1 MKIDDLKLFIK
12 VIELGSFTA
21 AANALD
27 IPRANVSRRIGDL
40 EKQLGT
46 TLFHRTTRSLSL
58 TNQGEAYKEELVKA
72 LDMLDAAHHNVATK
86 SDVVRGV
93 VKIGILPETHEL
105 LQPLLFAF
113 LDKYP
118 EVELDI
124 RHINNAFNDMFPQ
137 GLDIAF
143 HGGLLK
149 DSDIVARKLIKL
161 DRILV
166 ASPDYL
172 TQSGKINELGTLHQR
187 DCICFRWP
195 GGSIDNVWHFDGENI
210 TVSPK
215 IVCDSVGFI
224 KRAVMSHRGIGFLPN
239 IYVKKE
245 IEQGQLV
252 TLLPELTPIEEHGWL
267 LHTQA
272 KTLTQTCRLMIDHLV
287 TEIPKVF

>member
-58 TNQGEAYKEELVKA
+58 TNQGKAYKDELVKA
-72 LDMLDAAHHNVATK
+72 LDMLDAAHHNVATQ

-93 VKIGILPETHEL
+93 IKIGVLPETYDL
-105 LQPLLFAF
+105 LQPLLFTF

-124 RHINNAFNDMFPQ
+124 RNISNAFDDMFPQ

-143 HGGLLK
+143 HGGPLK

-166 ASPDYL
+166 ASPTYL
-172 TQSGKINELGTLHQR
+172 DRAGEINELSTLHQR
-187 DCICFRWP
+187 SCICFRWP
-195 GGSIDNVWHFDGENI
+195 NGDVDNIWHFNGDNI

-215 IVCDSVGFI
+215 IISDSVGFI
-224 KRAVMSHRGIGFLPN
+224 KSAVLRHRGIGFLPK
-239 IYVKKE
+239 IF
-245 IEQGQLV
+245 IEQDIESGQLV
-252 TLLPELTPIEEHGWL
+252 ALLPNLTPIEEHGWL

-272 KTLTQTCRLMIDHLV
+272 KTLTQTCRLMINHLV